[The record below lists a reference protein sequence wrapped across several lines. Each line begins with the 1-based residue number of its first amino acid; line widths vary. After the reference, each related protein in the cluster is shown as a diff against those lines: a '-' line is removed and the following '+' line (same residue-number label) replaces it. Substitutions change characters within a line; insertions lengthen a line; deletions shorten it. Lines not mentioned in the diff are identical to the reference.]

1 MPVSDLWTDTPPSN
15 QQISTLRPEQQ
26 AVQNQ
31 ALGRVSELFGQT
43 SPKQFNFAP
52 IEQKAR
58 EDFQT
63 KTVPSLAERFV
74 GQGSGTR
81 SSAFRGALASS
92 GGELETNLAALGAE
106 YGLRGQELQQ
116 HHLTNLLQQGLG
128 KSFDT
133 TREPGQE
140 SFLKQVVKSAAPTLA
155 ELAVKK
161 LFGYGAEVAPAVK
174 AAVTSS
180 LGAETPEA
188 VKDIVGTTAAAT
200 GGWSPAWA
208 ALPPAVAI
216 AGSLLLINRQINKLE
231 SEGKAQE
238 AEDAKKEAAKLQ
250 KYYDDKASG
259 KFGSQIDWPKR
270 EANEDT
276 SSFLNRVIQSSNQ
289 RLSDRQAAQGQST
302 QAAQPTQATQPS
314 QVAEILQNPQATQPA
329 QGQPNDPN
337 LNYNYSGPGKLDLT
351 YNQTKLPKIRGPR

>member
-1 MPVSDLWTDTPPSN
+1 MPVSDLWTDTPASN

-31 ALGRVSELFGQT
+31 ALGRASELLAT
-43 SPKQFNFAP
+43 PKQFNFAP

-128 KSFDT
+128 RSFDT
-133 TREPGQE
+133 AREPGQE
-140 SFLKQVVKSAAPTLA
+140 SFVKSVAKAAAPTA
-155 ELAVKK
+155 IELGIKK

-174 AAVTSS
+174 AAVSSS
-180 LGAETPEA
+180 LGSETPEA
-188 VKDIVGTTAAAT
+188 VKDVVATTAEAT
-200 GGWSPAWA
+200 GGWSPAWS
-208 ALPPAVAI
+208 ALAPAVAI
-216 AGSLLLINRQINKLE
+216 AGSLLLINRQISKLE

-238 AEDAKKEAAKLQ
+238 AEEAKKEAAKLQ

-259 KFGSQIDWPKR
+259 KFGPAIDWPKR
-270 EANEDT
+270 EQDEDT
-276 SSFLNRVIQSSNQ
+276 SSFLNRVIASSNQ
-289 RLSDRQAAQGQST
+289 RLAGRQEG
-302 QAAQPTQATQPS
+302 
-314 QVAEILQNPQATQPA
+314 
-329 QGQPNDPN
+329 
-337 LNYNYSGPGKLDLT
+337 
-351 YNQTKLPKIRGPR
+351 IRGQTFSGVS

>member
-1 MPVSDLWTDTPPSN
+1 MPVSDLFRDTPATT
-15 QQISTLRPEQQ
+15 QQVPNLTPEQQ
-26 AVQNQ
+26 ALQNQ
-31 ALGRVSELFGQT
+31 ALGRASELFGQT
-43 SPKQFNFAP
+43 KPSNFNFAP

-74 GQGSGTR
+74 GQGSGTHG
-81 SSAFRGALASS
+81 SAFRGALGSQ
-92 GGELETNLAALGAE
+92 GVELETNLAALGAE
-106 YGLRGQELQQ
+106 YGLRNQEVQQ

-128 KSFDT
+128 RSFDT

-140 SFLKQVVKSAAPTLA
+140 SFAKQLVKTAAPTVA
-155 ELAVKK
+155 ELGIKK

-174 AAVTSS
+174 AAVSSS
-180 LGAETPEA
+180 LGPNTPAE

-216 AGSLLLINRQINKLE
+216 AGSLLLINRQINKWDA
-231 SEGKAQE
+231 EGKAQE
-238 AEDAKKEAAKLQ
+238 AEEGRREAAKLQ

-259 KFGSQIDWPKR
+259 KFGPAVDWPKR

-276 SSFLNRVIQSSNQ
+276 SAFLNRIIQFNQ
-289 RLSDRQAAQGQST
+289 QRFDARQSQLGTQGQ
-302 QAAQPTQATQPS
+302 
-314 QVAEILQNPQATQPA
+314 LRQNEGA
-329 QGQPNDPN
+329 
-337 LNYNYSGPGKLDLT
+337 L
-351 YNQTKLPKIRGPR
+351 

>member
-1 MPVSDLWTDTPPSN
+1 MPISDLWTDTPASN

-43 SPKQFNFAP
+43 SPKQFDFAP
-52 IEQKAR
+52 IERKAR

-63 KTVPSLAERFV
+63 KTIPSLAERFV

-81 SSAFRGALASS
+81 SSAFRGALSQQ

-140 SFLKQVVKSAAPTLA
+140 SFLKQVVKTAAPTA
-155 ELAVKK
+155 IELGIKK
-161 LFGYGAEVAPAVK
+161 LFGYGGEVTPAIK

-180 LGAETPEA
+180 LGAEAPAEIADA
-188 VKDIVGTTAAAT
+188 VGATAAST

-208 ALPPAVAI
+208 ALPPAVMVI
-216 AGSLLLINRQINKLE
+216 GSKLLIDRQIAKLE
-231 SEGKAQE
+231 AEGKAQE

-259 KFGSQIDWPKR
+259 KFGSQVDWPKR
-270 EANEDT
+270 QPNEDT
-276 SSFLNRVIQSSNQ
+276 STFLNRVIQFNQ
-289 RLSDRQAAQGQST
+289 QQVNDRQNRLGVQGQP
-302 QAAQPTQATQPS
+302 AQPS
-314 QVAEILQNPQATQPA
+314 QVAQILQNPQSGQAAQSTQPKP
-329 QGQPNDPN
+329 PNF
-337 LNYNYSGPGKLDLT
+337 
-351 YNQTKLPKIRGPR
+351 RGIL